1 MPLCGQMIPSAS
13 KGTLGLGKMHNINH
27 INFELPAKKVKS
39 QIINSQ
45 GQEAGDALEKVS
57 LLPGQK

>member
-1 MPLCGQMIPSAS
+1 MIPSAS